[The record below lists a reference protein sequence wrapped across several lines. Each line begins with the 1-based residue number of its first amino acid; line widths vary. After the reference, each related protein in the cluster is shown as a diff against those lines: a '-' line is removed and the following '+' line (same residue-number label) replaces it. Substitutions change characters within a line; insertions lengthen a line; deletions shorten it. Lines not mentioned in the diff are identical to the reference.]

1 MFSFA
6 RVHSGV
12 YTQARI
18 ESALLAPHFKPVRL
32 PVCRPASSCS
42 DRAPLPAASP
52 LWAGCRALHVRVF
65 AAQSMDVDGGGA
77 DAAPEPPGR
86 VDAPHHDGLQPSWQH
101 FVNELYDRGMF
112 SEEAGPSR

>member
-1 MFSFA
+1 
-6 RVHSGV
+6 
-12 YTQARI
+12 
-18 ESALLAPHFKPVRL
+18 
-32 PVCRPASSCS
+32 
-42 DRAPLPAASP
+42 
-52 LWAGCRALHVRVF
+52 
-65 AAQSMDVDGGGA
+65 MDVDGGGA